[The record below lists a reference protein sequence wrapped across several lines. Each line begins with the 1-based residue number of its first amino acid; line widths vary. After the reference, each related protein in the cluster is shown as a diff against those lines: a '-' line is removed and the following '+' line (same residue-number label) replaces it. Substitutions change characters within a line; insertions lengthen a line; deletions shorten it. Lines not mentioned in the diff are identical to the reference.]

1 MDRRKTAGGLPGPH
15 RRARRLT
22 VIEAVERD
30 TKVPDP
36 PDALI
41 AQAGIK
47 AGPDGAAGS
56 SLVSDDVRY
65 LDIAMHSNCWGE
77 HLVCARPWSGG

>member
-1 MDRRKTAGGLPGPH
+1 MDPRKIAGGLPGPH

-41 AQAGIK
+41 AQAGIE
-47 AGPDGAAGS
+47 AIPGGAAGS
-56 SLVSDDVRY
+56 SSSQVPSA
-65 LDIAMHSNCWGE
+65 IWA
-77 HLVCARPWSGG
+77 